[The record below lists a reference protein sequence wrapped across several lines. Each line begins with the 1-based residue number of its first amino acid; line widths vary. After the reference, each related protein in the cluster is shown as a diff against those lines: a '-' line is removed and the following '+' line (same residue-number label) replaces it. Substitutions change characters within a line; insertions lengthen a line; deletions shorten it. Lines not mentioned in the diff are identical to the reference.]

1 MGIHNRDYIRESP
14 SRGGFSGGGD
24 GTGWKRII
32 AITVAVFVLQM
43 VFRQSGV
50 IDEWLKLSPSLV
62 IHGQIW
68 RFVTYAFCHDIQ
80 NLLHIFFNVL
90 WFWFLARA
98 LEQIYGTR
106 EFVLFYL
113 AAAVFSGLLYV
124 GLGLILDDQ
133 SAVIGA
139 SGAVMAVTMLYA
151 LHFPRQIIN
160 IWGIIPI
167 EVRWLVLLTIVFE
180 TYSELQR
187 LGGVDLKGHVAHS
200 AHLGG
205 LAFGYIY
212 YRWQWRLEA
221 LWQRLRL
228 DRLRRQVSSRPKV
241 RVYQPSVEE
250 EAGGFDAQVDAILE
264 KISESGEA
272 SLTDQERD
280 ILKRASRRYKKK

>member
-1 MGIHNRDYIRESP
+1 MGIHNRDYIREP
-14 SRGGFSGGGD
+14 SGGGGFSGGGD

-212 YRWQWRLEA
+212 YRWQWRLGA
-221 LWQRLRL
+221 LWQR
-228 DRLRRQVSSRPKV
+228 VRPG
-241 RVYQPSVEE
+241 RP
-250 EAGGFDAQVDAILE
+250 
-264 KISESGEA
+264 
-272 SLTDQERD
+272 R
-280 ILKRASRRYKKK
+280 